1 MLNLVELYT
10 FNGPVYIDTR
20 ELDSGITNLKA
31 YTCEGLWSLDARVQ
45 RDKLFASRDLAEQ
58 DYNRVLVDL
67 CNRSRRHTDRM
78 SVGMGMGMGRIWGG
92 SAIRALH

>member
-1 MLNLVELYT
+1 MPNLVELYT

-31 YTCEGLWSLDARVQ
+31 YTCEGLWSFDARVQ

-67 CNRSRRHTDRM
+67 CNRSRRLTDRM
-78 SVGMGMGMGRIWGG
+78 SADMGRGRIWDG

>member
-1 MLNLVELYT
+1 MPNLVELYT

-31 YTCEGLWSLDARVQ
+31 YTCEGLWSPEARVQ

-78 SVGMGMGMGRIWGG
+78 PAGMGRIRDDLPF
-92 SAIRALH
+92 RALH

>member
-1 MLNLVELYT
+1 MPNLVELYT

-20 ELDSGITNLKA
+20 DLDSGITNLKA
-31 YTCEGLWSLDARVQ
+31 YTCEGLWLLEARVQ

-67 CNRSRRHTDRM
+67 CNRSRRQTDRM
-78 SVGMGMGMGRIWGG
+78 PAGIGRVRDGLPF
-92 SAIRALH
+92 RALH

>member
-1 MLNLVELYT
+1 MPNLVELYT

-31 YTCEGLWSLDARVQ
+31 YTCEGLWSFDARVQ
-45 RDKLFASRDLAEQ
+45 RDKLFASRELAEQ

-78 SVGMGMGMGRIWGG
+78 SAGIGRVLDGL
-92 SAIRALH
+92 SFRALH